1 MNRRQFWKRSNFFY
15 EELYNSKKHVV
26 EVDIN
31 SIISNASK
39 LSQEDSELIEGNITY
54 TEARTTLRWMK
65 NDKSPGPYGYTVEFF
80 KFFFVD
86 IGTFFVRSINNGFYD
101 DQLSVTQRQGV
112 IICIPKDDRP
122 KQYIKN
128 WRPIS
133 LLNTS
138 YKIASPCIAG
148 RLYYP

>member
-54 TEARTTLRWMK
+54 TEALTALRRMT
-65 NDKSPGPYGYTVEFF
+65 NNKSPGPDGY
-80 KFFFVD
+80 K
-86 IGTFFVRSINNGFYD
+86 YC
-101 DQLSVTQRQGV
+101 GV
-112 IICIPKDDRP
+112 F
-122 KQYIKN
+122 
-128 WRPIS
+128 PIF
-133 LLNTS
+133 L
-138 YKIASPCIAG
+138 C
-148 RLYYP
+148 